1 MSCFPTL
8 KLEIIKIYYYHYY
21 DVQHCKGLF
30 FIHMNVRHCLLFVFL
45 LKFEMSTWEVISSTY
60 TN

>member
-45 LKFEMSTWEVISSTY
+45 LKFEMST
-60 TN
+60 